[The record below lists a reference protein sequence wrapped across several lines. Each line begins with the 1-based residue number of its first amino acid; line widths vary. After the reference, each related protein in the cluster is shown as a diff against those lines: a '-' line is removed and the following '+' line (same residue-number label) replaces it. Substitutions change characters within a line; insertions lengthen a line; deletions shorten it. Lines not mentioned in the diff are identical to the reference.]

1 MPKLRLTFACG
12 SYDRTQPLMD
22 GRIGIEGVELQSFP
36 MEPEECFAR
45 AFRSQDFDITE
56 LSGSSHLLTTA
67 RGDAHYVGIPAFVSR
82 VVRHSAVYIRTDR
95 GIRSPEDLRGKLIGL
110 PEYQMTACVW
120 ARGLLS
126 DEYGVKAEDV
136 HWRNGGQEQPG
147 RTERTAIT
155 LPPRIDLQSIPAGK
169 TLSGMLEAGE
179 LDALITARA
188 PSCFVR
194 GAPNIARLFPD
205 FRTAEE
211 AYFRKTGLF
220 PIMHLIGIRRSLVE
234 QHPWLAASVQKAFDE
249 ARAHALQQLRHVGTL
264 AVMLPGMVDD
274 LKRAESVMGPDLGRY
289 GFGANRPELDAMVRW
304 AHEQGL
310 TDRQMDA
317 AEMFAAATRDT
328 SRI

>member
-1 MPKLRLTFACG
+1 MPKLSLSVAVG
-12 SYDRTQPLMD
+12 DYDRMRPLVD
-22 GRIGIEGVELQSFP
+22 GAVQIDGVDPVFSLL
-36 MEPEECFAR
+36 EPEEIFFRAIRHAEFDVCELSFSSYTVKTARGESPYIAIPVYPSR
-45 AFRSQDFDITE
+45 AFRHTCI
-56 LSGSSHLLTTA
+56 
-67 RGDAHYVGIPAFVSR
+67 V
-82 VVRHSAVYIRTDR
+82 IRTDR
-95 GIRSPEDLRGKLIGL
+95 GITKPEDLRGKLIGL

-147 RTERTAIT
+147 RTERTPIT

-234 QHPWLAASVQKAFDE
+234 QHPWLAASVQKGFDE

-264 AVMLPGMVDD
+264 AVMLPWMVDD
-274 LKRAESVMGPDLGRY
+274 LKRAEAVMGPDLWRY
-289 GFGANRPELDAMVRW
+289 GFGANRAELDAMVRW

-310 TDRQMDA
+310 TDRHMDA